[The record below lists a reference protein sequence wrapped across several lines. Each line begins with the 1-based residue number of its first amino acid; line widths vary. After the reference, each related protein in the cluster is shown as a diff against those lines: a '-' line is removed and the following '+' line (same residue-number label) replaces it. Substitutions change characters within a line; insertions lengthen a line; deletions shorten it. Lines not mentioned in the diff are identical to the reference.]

1 MSALNILLTSC
12 TIILI
17 TSREWAF
24 GQNFVHCCSVHLH
37 FIKVAKE
44 NWSHHSNRSYTN
56 DEMLILELFRR
67 RVFIVEFW
75 LFGFHAW
82 VRCLWV
88 PLIRNSYNCGSIAT
102 KSHML
107 TMRHDFL
114 HHLLHFFWTSQNS
127 QAQAYNFIKKE
138 TGVSNKMHLGK
149 NYQDFLK

>member
-24 GQNFVHCCSVHLH
+24 GQNFVHCSSVHLH

-44 NWSHHSNRSYTN
+44 NWSHHSSRSYTN

-82 VRCLWV
+82 VHCLWV
-88 PLIRNSYNCGSIAT
+88 PLIRNSYKLWFHSDKKPHAGYASSLSASFAAFFLDVTKFTGSG
-102 KSHML
+102 L
-107 TMRHDFL
+107 QL
-114 HHLLHFFWTSQNS
+114 
-127 QAQAYNFIKKE
+127 Y
-138 TGVSNKMHLGK
+138 
-149 NYQDFLK
+149 